1 MQTLALEI
9 IIALNECMG
18 RLSRSPHGTN
28 TTGVVYKQGKGKV
41 QGLPQSQAAAH
52 PRHQEEE
59 ETDKKR

>member
-1 MQTLALEI
+1 MNVLGDFL
-9 IIALNECMG
+9 G
-18 RLSRSPHGTN
+18 SPYGTN

-41 QGLPQSQAAAH
+41 KGLPQSQAAAH